1 MNDSIVVFVRRR
13 ASETKHE
20 RRTGMIFTVDP
31 PLLNTWYSYI
41 RVDLVTTGI
50 RPITKYWISNA
61 ILSLTL

>member
-31 PLLNTWYSYI
+31 PLLNTRYSYI
-41 RVDLVTTGI
+41 RVDLVTTV
-50 RPITKYWISNA
+50 
-61 ILSLTL
+61 

>member
-13 ASETKHE
+13 ASETMHE

-50 RPITKYWISNA
+50 RPVTIFFISNP
-61 ILSLTL
+61 IMSFTL